1 MNYYY
6 YFNNIIIIIIIII
19 ILAITQMMVFMRR
32 VTLWGSA
39 DLRTSLQIS
48 LTRGSR
54 GCAST
59 LGIHT
64 RTCESCVG
72 KYYTSNLSETRCNG
86 PDPPLADIVLFGT
99 SQSTPLWGPTSSLAL
114 VPFSNR
120 CGTAP
125 KSTPLRGPASLLAH
139 CLVSTP
145 L

>member
-1 MNYYY
+1 MNYYYYYYY
-6 YFNNIIIIIIIII
+6 YFNNNNII

-86 PDPPLADIVLFGT
+86 PDPPLADIVLFGLFL
-99 SQSTPLWGPTSSLAL
+99 SGFLSRL
-114 VPFSNR
+114 
-120 CGTAP
+120 
-125 KSTPLRGPASLLAH
+125 
-139 CLVSTP
+139 
-145 L
+145 